1 MRLRLAFKITRGFL
15 LYILKLERD
24 TDFNFGSFL
33 LFQER
38 QCSSSVNVWGTLA
51 IGCAQYLPLRFT
63 LSPEYQHFLLS
74 RWVVNITLDCISLI
88 YRATSLA
95 ELHTRAVSYFKFV

>member
-1 MRLRLAFKITRGFL
+1 MLKFRHFWGHWL
-15 LYILKLERD
+15 L
-24 TDFNFGSFL
+24 
-33 LFQER
+33 
-38 QCSSSVNVWGTLA
+38 V
-51 IGCAQYLPLRFT
+51 CAQYLPLRFT

-74 RWVVNITLDCISLI
+74 RWVVDSTLDCISLI